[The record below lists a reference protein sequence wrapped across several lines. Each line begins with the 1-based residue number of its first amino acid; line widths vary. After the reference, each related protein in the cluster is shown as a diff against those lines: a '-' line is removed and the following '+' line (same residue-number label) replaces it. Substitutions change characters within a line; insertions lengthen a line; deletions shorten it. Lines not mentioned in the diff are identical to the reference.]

1 MKRKAAMA
9 MESFMIQYVAVD
21 FVLRLGYYDGV
32 KGDSANVLV
41 VVVVSFADAVKI
53 HVE

>member
-41 VVVVSFADAVKI
+41 VVVSFADAVKI